1 MRKQCSNLA
10 ARYNCDIQKYPPY
23 PYITIPF
30 TKNAP
35 ISKYVKRATSIE
47 DISKQQI
54 KHSEIT
60 KSMATEMKPKI
71 EQIENLARLH
81 RQTTGNEVDIT
92 MLTTKWEDMTILLR
106 SHDQIAKE
114 QLEQLKASLKER
126 VKLFIA
132 KMDKVSFLINA

>member
-1 MRKQCSNLA
+1 
-10 ARYNCDIQKYPPY
+10 
-23 PYITIPF
+23 
-30 TKNAP
+30 
-35 ISKYVKRATSIE
+35 
-47 DISKQQI
+47 
-54 KHSEIT
+54 
-60 KSMATEMKPKI
+60 MKPKI

-126 VKLFIA
+126 VKLFTRARCYLTNHAMTCTIRGECFS
-132 KMDKVSFLINA
+132 DE

>member
-1 MRKQCSNLA
+1 
-10 ARYNCDIQKYPPY
+10 
-23 PYITIPF
+23 
-30 TKNAP
+30 
-35 ISKYVKRATSIE
+35 
-47 DISKQQI
+47 
-54 KHSEIT
+54 
-60 KSMATEMKPKI
+60 MATEMKPKI

-114 QLEQLKASLKER
+114 QMEQLKASLKER

-132 KMDKVSFLINA
+132 KMDKVSLQIDYPKVLLPVFSMSEV

>member
-1 MRKQCSNLA
+1 
-10 ARYNCDIQKYPPY
+10 
-23 PYITIPF
+23 
-30 TKNAP
+30 
-35 ISKYVKRATSIE
+35 
-47 DISKQQI
+47 
-54 KHSEIT
+54 
-60 KSMATEMKPKI
+60 MATEMKPKI

-114 QLEQLKASLKER
+114 QMEQLKASLKER

-132 KMDKVSFLINA
+132 KMDKVSFLINALNTLFPLVAGPIKPFYSSRQNGQQESQQMSAV

>member
-1 MRKQCSNLA
+1 
-10 ARYNCDIQKYPPY
+10 
-23 PYITIPF
+23 
-30 TKNAP
+30 
-35 ISKYVKRATSIE
+35 
-47 DISKQQI
+47 
-54 KHSEIT
+54 
-60 KSMATEMKPKI
+60 MATEMKPKI

-114 QLEQLKASLKER
+114 QMEQLKASLKER

-132 KMDKVSFLINA
+132 KMDKVSLLLNASNALFPLAASPIKPFYSSRQNGKQENPQTSVA